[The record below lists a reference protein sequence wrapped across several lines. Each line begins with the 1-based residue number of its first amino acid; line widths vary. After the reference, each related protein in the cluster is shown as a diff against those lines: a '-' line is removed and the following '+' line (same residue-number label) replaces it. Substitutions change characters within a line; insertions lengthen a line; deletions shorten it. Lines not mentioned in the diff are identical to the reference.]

1 MGSKSRM
8 QGKVSPDPNATR
20 VYVGIDV
27 CKEQLDVYLHPV
39 GRQLTATNDAN
50 GIRRLNRLLKDHD
63 VALVVM
69 EATGKLHR
77 LAHRTLSASGFRV
90 AVVNPLRS
98 RLFAEA
104 IGTLAKTDLVDA
116 RMLAVL
122 GESLHPAV
130 TEPPSEL
137 LESLQELVRGRLAA
151 SDERTALLNRLGA
164 SKTKCL
170 IHELNRQLRALDASI
185 ANLEVEIKRLI
196 KGDPCLARRFEIL
209 VSIPGVGET
218 TAAAIIVELQE
229 IGTLSAKEAA
239 MLGGLAP
246 VACDSGEA
254 NGARHIRGGRWRLRN
269 ALYMPAQSA
278 ARHNPDLTAF
288 YDRLIANGK
297 KAMIALT
304 AVMRKLLIL
313 ANTLVREDRLWQPNH
328 A

>member
-1 MGSKSRM
+1 M

-27 CKEQLDVYLHPV
+27 CKERLDVYLHPV
-39 GRQLTATNDAN
+39 GHKLTANNDAN
-50 GIRRLNRLLKDHD
+50 GIRRLKRLLRDHD

-77 LAHRTLSASGFRV
+77 LVHRSLSASGFRV
-90 AVVNPLRS
+90 AIVNPLRS

-116 RMLAVL
+116 RILAIF

-130 TEPPSEL
+130 TEPTSEL
-137 LESLQELVRGRLAA
+137 LESLQELVRGRQAA
-151 SDERTALLNRLGA
+151 NDERTALLNRLGA

-170 IHELNRQLRALDASI
+170 MRELKRQLRTLDASI
-185 ANLEVEIKRLI
+185 ANLDVEIKLLI
-196 KGDPCLARRFEIL
+196 KNDPCLARRFEIL
-209 VSIPGVGET
+209 VSIPGIGET
-218 TAAAIIVELQE
+218 TAAVIIVELQE
-229 IGTLSAKEAA
+229 IGTLSAKETA

-246 VACDSGEA
+246 LACDSGET
-254 NGARHIRGGRWRLRN
+254 NGARRIRGGRWHLRN

-278 ARHNPDLTAF
+278 AQHNPDLKAF
-288 YDRLIANGK
+288 YGRLIAKGK
-297 KAMIALT
+297 EAMVALT
-304 AVMRKLLIL
+304 AVMRKLLVL
-313 ANTLVREDRLWQPNH
+313 ANTLVREDRLWEPTH

>member
-1 MGSKSRM
+1 M
-8 QGKVSPDPNATR
+8 QGKVSPEPTATR

-27 CKEQLDVYLHPV
+27 CKERLDVYVHPV
-39 GRQLTATNDAN
+39 GQKLTASNDTN
-50 GIRRLNRLLKDHD
+50 GIRRLKRLLKDQD

-77 LAHRTLSASGFRV
+77 LAHRSLSASGFKV

-104 IGTLAKTDLVDA
+104 IGTLAKTDRVDA
-116 RMLAVL
+116 RMLAIF
-122 GESLHPAV
+122 GENLDPAV

-137 LESLQELVRGRLAA
+137 LESLQELVRGRQAT

-170 IHELNRQLRALDASI
+170 IRELNRQLRALEASI
-185 ANLEVEIKRLI
+185 ANLDNEIKRLI
-196 KGDPCLARRFEIL
+196 EGDACLARRFEIL
-209 VSIPGVGET
+209 VSIPGIGPT

-229 IGTLSAKEAA
+229 IGTLSAKETA

-246 VACDSGEA
+246 IACDSGETH
-254 NGARHIRGGRWRLRN
+254 GARRIRGGRWHLRN
-269 ALYMPAQSA
+269 ALYMPAHSA
-278 ARHNPDLTAF
+278 AQHNPDLKAF
-288 YDRLIANGK
+288 YDRLIAKGK
-297 KAMIALT
+297 EAKVALT
-304 AVMRKLLIL
+304 AVMRKLLVL
-313 ANTLVREDRLWQPNH
+313 ANALVREDRLWEPNH

>member
-1 MGSKSRM
+1 M

-39 GRQLTATNDAN
+39 GQKLTVNNDAN
-50 GIRRLNRLLKDHD
+50 GIRRLKRLLKDHD

-77 LAHRTLSASGFRV
+77 LAHRSLSASGFRV
-90 AVVNPLRS
+90 AIVNPLRS

-116 RMLAVL
+116 RILAIF
-122 GESLHPAV
+122 GESLNPAV
-130 TEPPSEL
+130 SEPPSEL
-137 LESLQELVRGRLAA
+137 LESLQELVRGRQAA

-164 SKTKCL
+164 SKNKCL
-170 IHELNRQLRALDASI
+170 VRELNRQLRTLDASI
-185 ANLEVEIKRLI
+185 ANLDVEIKLQI

-209 VSIPGVGET
+209 VSIPGIGET

-229 IGTLSAKEAA
+229 IGTLSAKETA

-246 VACDSGEA
+246 VACDSGET
-254 NGARHIRGGRWRLRN
+254 NGARHIRGGRWHLRN

-278 ARHNPDLTAF
+278 ARHNPDLKAF
-288 YDRLIANGK
+288 YDRLVAKGK
-297 KAMIALT
+297 EAMVALT

-313 ANTLVREDRLWQPNH
+313 AKPIGSPPGFAGVAVEI
-328 A
+328 

>member
-1 MGSKSRM
+1 M

-27 CKEQLDVYLHPV
+27 CKERLDVYLHPL
-39 GRQLTATNDAN
+39 GQKLAANNDAN
-50 GIRRLNRLLKDHD
+50 GIRRLKRLLKGHD

-77 LAHRTLSASGFRV
+77 LAHRSFSADGFRV
-90 AVVNPLRS
+90 AIVNPLRS

-104 IGTLAKTDLVDA
+104 IGTLAKTDAVDA
-116 RMLAVL
+116 RILAIF
-122 GESLHPAV
+122 GETIRPAA

-137 LESLQELVRGRLAA
+137 LESLQELVRGRQAA
-151 SDERTALLNRLGA
+151 RDERTALLNRIGA

-170 IHELNRQLRALDASI
+170 LRELNRQLRTLDASI
-185 ANLEVEIKRLI
+185 ANLDVEIKRLI

-209 VSIPGVGET
+209 GSIPSIGET
-218 TAAAIIVELQE
+218 TAAVIIVELQE
-229 IGTLSAKEAA
+229 IGTLSAKETA
-239 MLGGLAP
+239 MLAGLAP
-246 VACDSGEA
+246 VACDSGETS
-254 NGARHIRGGRWRLRN
+254 GARHIRGGRWHLRN
-269 ALYMPAQSA
+269 ALYMPAQTA
-278 ARHNPDLTAF
+278 IQHNPDLKPF
-288 YDRLIANGK
+288 YDRLIAKGK
-297 KAMIALT
+297 EAMVALT